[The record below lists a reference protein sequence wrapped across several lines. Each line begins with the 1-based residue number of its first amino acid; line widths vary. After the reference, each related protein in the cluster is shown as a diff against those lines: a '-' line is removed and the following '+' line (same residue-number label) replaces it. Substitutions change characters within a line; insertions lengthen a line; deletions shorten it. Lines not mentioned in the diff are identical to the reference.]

1 MKNIIILSLSLLL
14 MSCSTTSVSLNGSD
28 KASPNVSFVDID
40 KFDRDLT
47 ASLVEP
53 IQEVNVTFYEKTS
66 PNSIPPRI
74 QKWISA
80 TEKNGG
86 RVTIHPPP
94 NELAPKDPFALIGL
108 FGSLFNTVKS
118 LIDAQSDP
126 RLEKVRGHDAVI
138 YLERNKQ
145 GQVVVSNL
153 KFVKRPNL

>member
-1 MKNIIILSLSLLL
+1 MKNIITLGLSILLV
-14 MSCSTTSVSLNGSD
+14 SCSTTTVSLNENA
-28 KASPNVSFVDID
+28 KASPMVGFVDID

-53 IQEVNVTFYEKTS
+53 LEVVNVSFYEKIS
-66 PNSIPPRI
+66 PNAIPQRI

-86 RVTIHPPP
+86 RVTIQPPP
-94 NELAPKDPFALIGL
+94 NELAPKNPMALFGL

-118 LIDAQSDP
+118 VIDAQGDP
-126 RLEKVRGHDAVI
+126 RLEKVKGHDAVI
-138 YLERNKQ
+138 LLERNKQ
-145 GQVVVSNL
+145 GEVVVGTV